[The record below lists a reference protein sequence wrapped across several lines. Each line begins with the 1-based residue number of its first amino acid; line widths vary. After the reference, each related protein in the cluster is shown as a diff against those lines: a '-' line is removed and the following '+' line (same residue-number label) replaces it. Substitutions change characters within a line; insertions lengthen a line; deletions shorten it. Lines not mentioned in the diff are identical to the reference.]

1 MPGVKKIPMRQCVGC
16 RERKAKYEFIRV
28 VHTPE
33 DEVLL
38 DTTGRKNGRGAYICK
53 NKDCLEKAFKTGAF
67 NRTFKTE
74 ISKEVL
80 DKLRSDMEG
89 IDV

>member
-33 DEVLL
+33 GEVLL
-38 DTTGRKNGRGAYICK
+38 DGSGKKNGRGAYICK

-74 ISKEVL
+74 IEPEVL
-80 DKLRSDMEG
+80 VQLKADMEG
-89 IDV
+89 MDV

>member
-33 DEVLL
+33 GEVLL
-38 DTTGRKNGRGAYICK
+38 DTTGRKNGRGAYVCK
-53 NKDCLEKAFKTGAF
+53 DKGCLEKAFKTGAF
-67 NRTFKTE
+67 NRTFK
-74 ISKEVL
+74 INIDAGVL
-80 DKLRSDMEG
+80 DKLKAEME
-89 IDV
+89 DLNA

>member
-33 DEVLL
+33 GEVFLDE
-38 DTTGRKNGRGAYICK
+38 TGRKNGRGAYICK
-53 NKDCLEKAFKTGAF
+53 NK
-67 NRTFKTE
+67 
-74 ISKEVL
+74 
-80 DKLRSDMEG
+80 
-89 IDV
+89 